1 MNQNINNQQEFVCD
15 TKVDES
21 IEIWKNK
28 NLSRALKTWRE
39 NEQISDVK
47 SDVKTDIKPVISKT
61 EVNQSSYSPNEYTN
75 SRDDYDS
82 DTERELY
89 RYRINPNS
97 LYMD

>member
-1 MNQNINNQQEFVCD
+1 MNHNINDQEEFVCD

-28 NLSRALKTWRE
+28 NLSRALRTWRE

-47 SDVKTDIKPVISKT
+47 PDEKPEIPQVTTKT
-61 EVNQSSYSPNEYTN
+61 EVNQSCYSLNEYTN
-75 SRDDYDS
+75 SKDDYDS

>member
-1 MNQNINNQQEFVCD
+1 MNHNINDQQESVYD

-21 IEIWKNK
+21 IKIWKNK
-28 NLSRALKTWRE
+28 NLSKALRTWRE

-47 SDVKTDIKPVISKT
+47 TDITPVINKT
-61 EVNQSSYSPNEYTN
+61 EVNQSSCEYTN
-75 SRDDYDS
+75 SHDDYDS

-97 LYMD
+97 LYTD

>member
-1 MNQNINNQQEFVCD
+1 MNHNINNQQEFVCD
-15 TKVDES
+15 TKLDES

-28 NLSRALKTWRE
+28 NLSRALRTWRE
-39 NEQISDVK
+39 NEQISD
-47 SDVKTDIKPVISKT
+47 IKPEVTPVITKK
-61 EVNQSSYSPNEYTN
+61 EINQSSYSPNEYTN